1 MQKKEKTVIEKLIE
15 KSLWTKPL
23 RSEKIKETDIQ
34 NIINQAHGPLKRNGV
49 LKERVNGPNRGS
61 CRVIPTCHV

>member
-1 MQKKEKTVIEKLIE
+1 MQKKEKRVIEKLIE

-34 NIINQAHGPLKRNGV
+34 NIINQTHGPFKRKSV
-49 LKERVNGPNRGS
+49 TVKRKS
-61 CRVIPTCHV
+61 